1 MQSALF
7 SVGAMDSSAFAS
19 VGFVLLLTALSA
31 CYLPG
36 RRAAALEPTQALR
49 RE

>member
-7 SVGAMDSSAFAS
+7 GVDAMDSSAFAI
-19 VGFVLLLTALSA
+19 VGFLLLLAALLA

-36 RRAAALEPTQALR
+36 RRAASVEPMKALR

>member
-1 MQSALF
+1 
-7 SVGAMDSSAFAS
+7 MDFSAFAI
-19 VGFVLLLTALSA
+19 VGLILLLAALLA

-36 RRAAALEPTQALR
+36 RRAASLEPMQALR

>member
-1 MQSALF
+1 LQSALF
-7 SVGAMDSSAFAS
+7 GVGAMDFSAFAM
-19 VGFVLLLTALSA
+19 VGLILLLTALVA

-36 RRAAALEPTQALR
+36 RCAASLEPMQALR